1 MSLYLL
7 DTNMLLGF
15 TRKATWATRAYEA
28 YSLGDTET
36 MVCTSVICQGEILAL
51 AEKNGWGE
59 NKRTELDKV
68 LKEIPTLDVNKQSIL
83 VAYAL
88 IDAWTHGKAV
98 ASPRDIP
105 PPRPAVTM
113 KQNDLWIAATAHVSR
128 ATLLSTDSDFNH
140 LNNVWL
146 NFVYIEQ

>member
-15 TRKATWATRAYEA
+15 TRKADGHTRAYEA

-36 MVCTSVICQGEILAL
+36 MVSTSVICQGEILAL

-68 LKEIPTLDVNKQSIL
+68 LKYQLLINKQSIL

-88 IDAWTHGKAV
+88 IDAWTHGK
-98 ASPRDIP
+98 SCGISSGYTTPQTSCDYE
-105 PPRPAVTM
+105 T
-113 KQNDLWIAATAHVSR
+113 K
-128 ATLLSTDSDFNH
+128 
-140 LNNVWL
+140 
-146 NFVYIEQ
+146 